1 MKFPENWQL
10 LDCGGDL
17 YAPQTMTDADGNR
30 ISIAW
35 LRMPEPVDGIWQGM
49 FCLPR
54 VVDVQNDHIY
64 FRVLPAIRDGFCE
77 KDGFP
82 RFGMRRVCHD
92 PRRIKRG

>member
-1 MKFPENWQL
+1 
-10 LDCGGDL
+10 
-17 YAPQTMTDADGNR
+17 MTDADGNR

-64 FRVLPAIRDGFCE
+64 FRVLPAIRDGFC
-77 KDGFP
+77 K
-82 RFGMRRVCHD
+82 
-92 PRRIKRG
+92 RRIPSFRHAESVP